1 MELFGTKVLI
11 EKLNLSKH
19 TIRQYVCWEYFPVT
33 NKSRRT
39 FVSKETLE
47 NLLYL
52 RSRGIPLS
60 MYKETLEKPHKDGFD
75 PETMS
80 LKDYTNKG
88 WTPSSGRESALN
100 TKYKYRTYSSGMGDP
115 SQTDMFEETTYVQP
129 KYLQLHDTQQGDFD
143 VKEYMF
149 LKNKE
154 DMDAEEL
161 KDAVNDILSELK
173 EYEALLAKKDKG
185 YTGRTIQV
193 DKAGTRELIN
203 ELQKT
208 IAEQERDL
216 YKLDKRIV
224 ELSKRMELLKAK
236 NITR

>member
-1 MELFGTKVLI
+1 MELFGTKVLA

-19 TIRQYVCWEYFPVT
+19 TIRQYVCWEYFPIT
-33 NKSRRT
+33 SKYHRT
-39 FVSKETLE
+39 YVSKETLE

-60 MYKETLEKPHKDGFD
+60 AYKETLEKPHKDGYD
-75 PETMS
+75 PERMS
-80 LKDYTNKG
+80 QNDYKSKG
-88 WTPSSGRESALN
+88 WTPSSGRTYLLN
-100 TKYKYRTYSSGMGDP
+100 DRKGYSSGLGDP

-129 KYLQLHDTQQGDFD
+129 KYLQLHDTQNDFG
-143 VKEYMF
+143 VINHMY
-149 LKNKE
+149 LKTKE

-161 KDAVNDILSELK
+161 KDAVKDILSELK

-208 IAEQERDL
+208 IAEQEHEL

>member
-1 MELFGTKVLI
+1 MDLYGTKQI
-11 EKLNLSKH
+11 AAKLELSVK
-19 TIRQYVCWEYFPVT
+19 TIRAYIGREYFPVVI
-33 NKSRRT
+33 KYSKCY
-39 FVSKETLE
+39 VSKETLE
-47 NLLYL
+47 NLLFL
-52 RSRGIPLS
+52 KSRGFPLS
-60 MYKETLEKPHKDGFD
+60 SYVETLEKPHKDAYD
-75 PETMS
+75 PERMS
-80 LKDYTNKG
+80 LNDYKSKG
-88 WTPSSGRESALN
+88 WSPRWMRTQS
-100 TKYKYRTYSSGMGDP
+100 YRGSGMGDP
-115 SQTDMFEETTYVQP
+115 MQTDMWEDKEYIQP
-129 KYLQLHDTQQGDFD
+129 KYLQLHDTQNDFG
-143 VKEYMF
+143 VINHMY
-149 LKNKE
+149 LKTKE
-154 DMDAEEL
+154 DMSAEEL

-173 EYEALLAKKDKG
+173 EYETLLAKKDKG

>member
-1 MELFGTKVLI
+1 MELFGTKVLA
-11 EKLNLSKH
+11 EKLKLSKH
-19 TIRQYVCWEYFPVT
+19 TIRQYVCWEYFPIT
-33 NKSRRT
+33 SKSERT

-52 RSRGIPLS
+52 RSRDIPLR

-75 PETMS
+75 PEVMS

-88 WTPSSGRESALN
+88 WTPSYGRQGAMEFKKNNPS
-100 TKYKYRTYSSGMGDP
+100 YSSGMSDP
-115 SQTDMFEETTYVQP
+115 AQTDMFEETTYVQP
-129 KYLQLHDTQQGDFD
+129 KYLQLHDTQNDFG
-143 VKEYMF
+143 VSNHMY
-149 LKNKE
+149 LKTKE
-154 DMDAEEL
+154 DMNAEEL

-208 IAEQERDL
+208 IAEQEHEL